1 MMKVQSN
8 PKERHE
14 GFFIPVG
21 LFFNKK
27 NGEIMII
34 PKKPK
39 VRANGVIVQE
49 NVSSNFYSF
58 YLLFPHGG
66 KERSYISV
74 SSASCEN
81 GSPY

>member
-1 MMKVQSN
+1 
-8 PKERHE
+8 
-14 GFFIPVG
+14 
-21 LFFNKK
+21 
-27 NGEIMII
+27 MII